1 MVEQPKIESQ
11 KPQIIILLS
20 VVVLLALAGS
30 QLPAAEDAVEARM
43 RKDITYLASDECE
56 GRGVET
62 KGINL
67 AADYIAR
74 EFQKAG
80 LKPGAADGSY
90 FQPFTMTGTA
100 KLESP
105 NTLRLHGPQGQD
117 IELEL
122 GRHFYPLGLSGAG
135 QVTAPVVFVGYG
147 ISAEKVP
154 YDDYKGVD
162 VAGKVVVVVRKSPR
176 SDNSKVPFDG
186 ARKRQHEPLTTK
198 LVKADLHK
206 AVAVL
211 FVSDRHT
218 AAESDRLDAMD
229 NFSSMA
235 AASSPTGLPAVQVRR
250 SVVDA
255 MLQSSLCTSLQELE
269 QDIDHD
275 LKPRS
280 APLPGWTAS
289 PNINVRRPKLAVKN
303 VVGVLKGTGPLAKET
318 VVIGAHYDHLGYG
331 GPSSLARGSKDIHHG
346 ADDNASGT
354 TSLIELARRFGQMP
368 EREGRRL
375 VFIAFCGEE
384 SGLLGSEYYC
394 KNPLLPLGDTVAMV
408 NMDMVGRL
416 AAEDEKSRKKNELQV
431 WGTGTAKSFDG
442 LIDVLNKKYGF
453 RLKKVPSGFGP
464 SDHSSFY
471 SKKVPVFFFFTGDH
485 KDYHRPSDTA
495 DKINVPGMRRVAD
508 LVQDVVVELAREPK
522 RPEYVKVAS
531 DTNDQVRYDDIPRL
545 GFRPGSYGEE
555 DGGVL
560 VGGLS
565 PGGAAEQA
573 GVKEGDRIV
582 EIAGKPVKNMSSYM
596 VLMAAQKKGQV
607 LEIGV
612 LREGKKLALK
622 VKPQ

>member
-1 MVEQPKIESQ
+1 MLERSKTENRNPKLVPVLS
-11 KPQIIILLS
+11 LL
-20 VVVLLALAGS
+20 VLLALAGGR
-30 QLPAAEDAVEARM
+30 LPAADDAVEARM

-67 AADYIAR
+67 AANFIAQ

-117 IELEL
+117 IELEM
-122 GRHFYPLGLSGAG
+122 GKHFYPLGLSGAG

-147 ISAEKVP
+147 ISADKVP
-154 YDDYKGVD
+154 YDDYKDVD
-162 VAGKVVVVVRKSPR
+162 VAGKVVIVVRKSPR

-186 ARKRQHEPLTTK
+186 ARKRQHEPFTTK

-206 AVAVL
+206 ARAVL
-211 FVSDRHT
+211 FISDRHS
-218 AAESDRLDAMD
+218 AAADDRLDAMEH
-229 NFSSMA
+229 FSSMA
-235 AASSPTGLPAVQVRR
+235 AASTPTGLPAVQVRR

-255 MLQSSLCTSLQELE
+255 MLQSSLGTGLRELE
-269 QDIDHD
+269 EDIDHD
-275 LKPRS
+275 LKPHS
-280 APLPGWTAS
+280 APLTGWTVS
-289 PNINVRRPKLAVKN
+289 IQTSVRRPKLNVKN
-303 VVGVLKGTGPLAKET
+303 VVGVLEGSGPLAKET
-318 VVIGAHYDHLGYG
+318 IVLGAHYDHLGYG
-331 GPSSLARGSKDIHHG
+331 GPYSLARGSKDIHHG

-368 EREGRRL
+368 KREGRRL
-375 VFIAFCGEE
+375 VFIAFSGEE

-394 KNPLLPLGDTVAMV
+394 EHPLIPISDTAAMV

-416 AAEDEKSRKKNELQV
+416 AVEDERSRKKDELQV
-431 WGTGTAKSFDG
+431 WGIGTAKTFDG
-442 LIDVLNKKYGF
+442 LIENLNKKYEF
-453 RLKKVPSGFGP
+453 KLKKVKGGFGP

-471 SKKVPVFFFFTGDH
+471 AKKIPVLFFFTGDH

-508 LVQDVVVELAREPK
+508 MVQDVVVDLAQASK
-522 RPEYVKVAS
+522 RPEYVKAANDS
-531 DTNDQVRYDDIPRL
+531 ADQVRYDDIPRL

-560 VGGLS
+560 VGGLN
-565 PGGAAEQA
+565 PGGAAEKA
-573 GVKEGDRIV
+573 GIKEGDRII

-596 VLMAAQKKGQV
+596 VLMAAQKKGAV
-607 LEIGV
+607 LDIGV
-612 LREGKKLALK
+612 LRDGKKLAIK
-622 VKPQ
+622 VTPQ